1 MGAQGGGKWSPS
13 WTQIGPKSKTE
24 KKMRKEALQHRLG
37 EVLGRSWSR
46 LGTILAE
53 LEPILGRFGGGWG
66 EQNHCFT
73 LGFSLLFEKY
83 TFRTKMDILAGLGAI
98 LGPLGANLGLL
109 GPNLDR
115 FGRPRS
121 QKGGQKGSKRRPRSV
136 HNDISFLIDFW
147 IDFGTTLEAP
157 KGWS

>member
-1 MGAQGGGKWSPS
+1 
-13 WTQIGPKSKTE
+13 
-24 KKMRKEALQHRLG
+24 MRKEALQHRLG

-66 EQNHCFT
+66 EQNHRFT
-73 LGFSLLFEKY
+73 LCFSLLFEKS

-98 LGPLGANLGLL
+98 LGPLGANLGPL

-115 FGRPRS
+115 F
-121 QKGGQKGSKRRPRSV
+121 RRPRGPKREAKR
-136 HNDISFLIDFW
+136 DPR
-147 IDFGTTLEAP
+147 GTKNET
-157 KGWS
+157 KMTSKF